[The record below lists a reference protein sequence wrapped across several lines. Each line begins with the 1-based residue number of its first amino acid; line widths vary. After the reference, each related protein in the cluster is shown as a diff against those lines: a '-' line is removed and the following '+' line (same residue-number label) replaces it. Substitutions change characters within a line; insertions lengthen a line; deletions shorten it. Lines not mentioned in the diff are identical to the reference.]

1 MRFHLTCHI
10 LSGSALLAVLSLTS
24 PPLAAQT
31 HRPAEDSGELSFGGS
46 ARTGF
51 GAAVVV
57 SGDEIF
63 VGRPD
68 EFPVFPA
75 PAARVGGVHVFRSGA
90 DGWVERALITAP
102 DVEVGDGFGLAIAV
116 DGDVMLVGAPQRNEG
131 RGAVYV
137 FERAGEDWA
146 LGATLTL
153 SRPAPGDAFGES
165 IELQGALAL
174 IGAPGR
180 DGHGAA
186 YEFERK
192 AAQDWGL
199 AAELR
204 PGSGDAGGRFGASI
218 SFEGDRALVGAPG
231 PFGLAMVGAPP
242 AYQPGAAYVFARSG
256 AGSWEERARLAPES
270 GVLAFGYAVLLEG
283 DGAMVTSPLVDR
295 ATGSLF
301 AYEPDAAGGWQ
312 RVGRAGPPGE
322 APQTLFGY
330 SLSMAGSDLVVGA
343 PGAEGLNGA
352 AYIMRRGED
361 GGWDPSQTLSTQTR
375 GMFGFYGA
383 STTATED
390 VIVVG
395 APGAEFFA
403 GIGYVYARDASTGE
417 WTERGSI
424 VDAAGGLAPIVGGEL
439 ECESG
444 EVQGFTCADVDLVSF
459 LPVESLGGER
469 GVQVN
474 DLWGWTDSQTGREYA
489 IVGRFDATAFVD
501 VSDPENPVYLGELPL
516 HEGAQPSLWRD
527 FKTYGDHVFVVSD
540 GSGPHGVQVFDLTLL
555 RDVTGAPVIFEE
567 TAHYDGIFSAHN
579 IVINEETGFAYTV
592 GNSMGGETC
601 GGALHMID
609 VRDPTNPTFA
619 GCFGDPATG
628 NASTGYTHDAQ
639 CVVYQGP
646 DEEHRG
652 KEICF
657 NASETA
663 LGIADVTDKDNPV
676 AVASA
681 SYPNVG
687 YAHQGWISSDQRYF
701 FLDDE
706 LDEIAGST
714 DRTRTLVWD
723 IEDLDDPVLVKEFMG
738 TTAASDHN
746 LYVRGRYMYQS
757 NYVGGLRIIDV
768 ADPEN
773 PVEVAYFDTVP
784 WGEDT
789 PGFSG
794 SWSNYPFFDSGVIL
808 VTSMREGLFILRK
821 KEPELVP

>member
-1 MRFHLTCHI
+1 MVAA
-10 LSGSALLAVLSLTS
+10 SSALAV
-24 PPLAAQT
+24 PLAAQT
-31 HRPAEDSGELSFGGS
+31 HRPGEAGLPPSPLGS
-46 ARTGF
+46 PDTGF

-75 PAARVGGVHVFRSGA
+75 PAAQIGGVHVFRVGG
-90 DGWVERALITAP
+90 DGWVERGLVTAP
-102 DVEVGDGFGLAIAV
+102 EAEVGDGFGLAIAV
-116 DGDVMLVGAPQRNEG
+116 EGDVLLVGAPQRNDG
-131 RGAVYV
+131 RGAVYA
-137 FERAGEDWA
+137 FQRTGDEWT

-153 SRPAPGDAFGES
+153 SLPAPGDAFGEA
-165 IELQGALAL
+165 IALQGTRAI

-180 DGHGAA
+180 DGYGAA
-186 YEFERK
+186 YVFERES
-192 AAQDWGL
+192 DESWDL

-204 PGSGDAGGRFGASI
+204 PGGGDVGGRFGAAI
-218 SFEGDRALVGAPG
+218 SVAGERALVGAPG
-231 PFGLAMVGAPP
+231 PFALSMFGAPP
-242 AYQPGAAYVFARSG
+242 AYQAGSAYVFTRGG
-256 AGSWEERARLAPES
+256 AGGWEEQARLVPES
-270 GVLAFGYAVLLEG
+270 GALAFGYSVLLDG
-283 DGAMVTSPLVDR
+283 DATIVTSPLADR
-295 ATGSLF
+295 ATGAAY
-301 AYEPDAAGGWQ
+301 AYESDAAGVWQ
-312 RVGRAGPPGE
+312 LVERIAPPD
-322 APQTLFGY
+322 ASPQTLFGY
-330 SLSMAGSDLVVGA
+330 SLTMAGPDLVVGA
-343 PGAEGLNGA
+343 PGAQGLSGA
-352 AYIMRRGED
+352 AYVMRHGEG
-361 GGWDPSQTLSTQTR
+361 GGWDAAQTLSTQTR
-375 GMFGFYGA
+375 GMMGFYGA
-383 STTATED
+383 ATTGGED
-390 VIVVG
+390 LIVVG

-403 GIGYVYARDASTGE
+403 GIGFVYARDASTGE
-417 WTERGSI
+417 WAEQGSI
-424 VDAAGGLAPIVGGEL
+424 VDAGGGLTPIVGGEL
-439 ECESG
+439 ECEDG
-444 EVQGFTCADVDLVSF
+444 EVGGFACSDVDLVSF
-459 LPVESLGGER
+459 LPVESLGGQR

-474 DLWGWTDSQTGREYA
+474 DLWGWRDSQTGREYA

-501 VSDPENPVYLGELPL
+501 VSAPENPVYLGELPL

-527 FKTYGDHVFVVSD
+527 FKVYGDHVFIVSD
-540 GSGPHGVQVFDLTLL
+540 GSGPHGVQVFDLTQL
-555 RDVTGAPVIFEE
+555 RDVAGAPVTFEE
-567 TAHYDGIFSAHN
+567 TAHYDGIWSAHN

-609 VRDPTNPTFA
+609 VRDPKNPTFA

-628 NASTGYTHDAQ
+628 NAGTGYTHDAQ
-639 CVVYQGP
+639 CLTYQGP

-657 NASETA
+657 NSSETA

-676 AVASA
+676 PLSSA

-706 LDEIAGST
+706 LDELVGST

-723 IEDLDDPVLVKEFMG
+723 IEDLDDPVLATEFMG

-784 WGEDT
+784 WGEDA

-808 VTSMREGLFILRK
+808 VTSMREGLFVLRK
-821 KEPELVP
+821 REPELVP